1 MSLTYGYDLKE
12 GDDMI
17 AAPVQAAEMLVPLI
31 LPGAAMVNHL
41 PFCVFLLVPIAIL
54 APHSHFS
61 EVHPFMGAMAELRTI
76 STNG

>member
-17 AAPVQAAEMLVPLI
+17 AAPVQAAEMLVPLL

-41 PFCVFLLVPIAIL
+41 PFCTFVIASIAIL
-54 APHSHFS
+54 APHSNFQ
-61 EVHPFMGAMAELRTI
+61 
-76 STNG
+76 